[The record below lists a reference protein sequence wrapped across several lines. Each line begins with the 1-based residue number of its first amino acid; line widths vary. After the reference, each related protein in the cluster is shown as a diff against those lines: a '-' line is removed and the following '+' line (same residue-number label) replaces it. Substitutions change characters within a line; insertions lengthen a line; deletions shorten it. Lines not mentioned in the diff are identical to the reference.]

1 MRTMNTH
8 ASPRTQRGHVT
19 DIGTTLV
26 ARYALTAPLPHDLTN
41 VAVWAAED
49 QVLGRQV
56 RVVLPSGPH
65 VAATLDAARRA
76 ALVSDPRLLR
86 VLDVGVDRMADDLG
100 GPGTDV
106 PYVVTEQVQG
116 QTLGELVAAGPVSPG
131 VARTIVGEAASA
143 LESARRRGLHHWALR
158 PDAVRVVG
166 SKVVVTGLGVDG
178 PVSGLEDADG
188 DVGSRRDADALVGLL
203 YHLQSGRWPGIA
215 LEGDWL
221 SADAP
226 RPTPAPRSR
235 DGAPVGL
242 DQLAPQAPGDLVTLC
257 AATFTT
263 GTGPHTPGEV
273 VAALEPWGA
282 LPADGPVVPAAG
294 RAPAAPAPVVLP
306 QGGAPAR
313 ESVLHP
319 AGAGASAAGV
329 AGVAGVAAAGAAGA
343 APVLRDPSGVGNAT
357 LGAPTTPAPPV
368 VATPTPSAP
377 AQATWATPS
386 GAGPQGPGGP
396 QGPAGGGPVG
406 PTGGWPGDPSFQ
418 PEPPRFSRDRLPK
431 SADEVERHRFDPTR
445 IVLALF
451 TAGVVVATVFAV
463 VGLTHNFKPALVYQ
477 EKATPAAAAP
487 PATSE
492 PGATQQPTQEP
503 TQDVRPIIAKG
514 QQVDPPPQGD
524 QNEHPEAADRA
535 YDGDLK
541 TYWYTRTYNT
551 PQFSGLKSGVG
562 YEITLEQAAPVSRIV
577 LDTNNSGGKV
587 EVRAT
592 DADHPTDGTVL
603 ASASFGPETTLSFDK
618 PVTAKRFVLW
628 ITELPKT
635 TEGKNRVELNEIQI
649 S

>member
-1 MRTMNTH
+1 M
-8 ASPRTQRGHVT
+8 T

-56 RVVLPSGPH
+56 RIVLPSGPH

-86 VLDVGVDRMADDLG
+86 VLDVGVDRMADALG

-106 PYVVTEQVQG
+106 PYVVTERVQG
-116 QTLGELVAAGPVSPG
+116 STLGELVAAGPLSPG
-131 VARTIVGEAASA
+131 VARTIVGEAAAA

-166 SKVVVTGLGVDG
+166 SRVVVTGLGVDG
-178 PVSGLEDADG
+178 PVSGLEDPDG

-203 YHLQSGRWPGIA
+203 YHLQSGRWPGNA

-221 SADAP
+221 SPDAP
-226 RPTPAPRSR
+226 RPSPAPRSR

-273 VAALEPWGA
+273 VAALEPWAA
-282 LPADGPVVPAAG
+282 LPPEGPVPTASAAAASLASTSPAAV
-294 RAPAAPAPVVLP
+294 AAPS
-306 QGGAPAR
+306 GGAPAR

-319 AGAGASAAGV
+319 GAVVAGGVAAGAAAGV
-329 AGVAGVAAAGAAGA
+329 AAGGAV
-343 APVLRDPSGVGNAT
+343 PVLRDPSGVGGAT
-357 LGAPTTPAPPV
+357 LAGPTTPAPPV
-368 VATPTPSAP
+368 VAAPTSAQPGP
-377 AQATWATPS
+377 APQRASWATPS
-386 GAGPQGPGGP
+386 GAGPQAPSAGGP
-396 QGPAGGGPVG
+396 QDPAGGGPNG
-406 PTGGWPGDPSFQ
+406 PAGGWPGDPSFQ

-445 IVLALF
+445 VVLALF

-477 EKATPAAAAP
+477 EKASPAAAAP
-487 PATSE
+487 QATSK
-492 PGATQQPTQEP
+492 PGATQQPTQAPQE
-503 TQDVRPIIAKG
+503 DVRPIIAKG

-551 PQFSGLKSGVG
+551 QEFSGLKSGVG

-577 LDTNNSGGKV
+577 LDTNNNGGHV

-592 DADHPTDGTVL
+592 DAANPTDGTVL
-603 ASASFGPETTLSFDK
+603 ASASFSPETTLSFDK

-628 ITELPKT
+628 ITVLPKT
-635 TEGKNRVELNEIQI
+635 SEGKNRVELNEIQI

>member
-1 MRTMNTH
+1 M
-8 ASPRTQRGHVT
+8 T

-49 QVLGRQV
+49 QVLGREV

-86 VLDVGVDRMADDLG
+86 VLDVGVDRLADSLG
-100 GPGTDV
+100 GPGTEV

-116 QTLGELVAAGPVSPG
+116 RTVGELVAAAPFSAS
-131 VARTIVGEAASA
+131 VARTIVGEAAAA

-158 PDAVRVVG
+158 PEAVRIVG
-166 SKVVVTGLGVDG
+166 TRVVVTGLGVDG
-178 PVSGLEDADG
+178 PVVGREDPDG

-203 YHLQSGRWPGIA
+203 YHLQSGRWPGTA
-215 LEGDWL
+215 LDGGWL
-221 SADAP
+221 AADAP

-263 GTGPHTPGEV
+263 GTGPHSPAEV
-273 VAALEPWGA
+273 VAALEPWSA
-282 LPADGPVVPAAG
+282 LPSE
-294 RAPAAPAPVVLP
+294 APAASAPPVSAPVESTSADRP
-306 QGGAPAR
+306 SGAPAR

-319 AGAGASAAGV
+319 GAAAATAGAASAAGV
-329 AGVAGVAAAGAAGA
+329 GGA
-343 APVLRDPSGVGNAT
+343 VVRDPSGVGGAT
-357 LGAPTTPAPPV
+357 LAAPTFAAPTPAPAAWEQAGAAPV
-368 VATPTPSAP
+368 PP
-377 AQATWATPS
+377 AQAAAWA
-386 GAGPQGPGGP
+386 AAPG
-396 QGPAGGGPVG
+396 GGGPNG
-406 PTGGWPGDPSFQ
+406 PDGGWPGANAPFQ
-418 PEPPRFSRDRLPK
+418 PEPPRLSRDRLPK
-431 SADEVERHRFDPTR
+431 SAEEVERHRFDPTR
-445 IVLALF
+445 VVLALF

-463 VGLTHNFKPALVYQ
+463 VGLTHGFKPALVYQ
-477 EKATPAAAAP
+477 QRATPAAAAP
-487 PATSE
+487 QPTTT
-492 PGATQQPTQEP
+492 PGSTPEATQEP
-503 TQDVRPIIAKG
+503 QQDVRPVIAKG
-514 QQVDPPPQGD
+514 AQVDPPPQGD

-535 YDGDLK
+535 FDGDLK

-551 PQFSGLKSGVG
+551 QQFSGLKSGVG
-562 YEITLEQAAPVSRIV
+562 YEITLEKAAPVTRIV
-577 LDTNNSGGKV
+577 LDTNNQGGHV

-603 ASASFGPETTLSFDK
+603 ASASFSTETTLSFDQ

-628 ITELPKT
+628 IDVLPKT
-635 TEGKNRVELNEIQI
+635 QEGKNRVELNEIQI